1 VKASSR
7 GLKAPFIAFGF
18 AALAAIALLSCANPS
33 DRASFSKRLQ
43 KADSLIESGK
53 KARALRELSALRIGA
68 ESASQW
74 LSIAKRERELGSYQA
89 AARTLS
95 EAGKELPA
103 SDSIAACQADTL
115 AELGRLDEAE
125 KFADRLVKTGFPELA
140 ASIELSRCLAA
151 GPGYPEP
158 QWLEAAYRATGN
170 PVFRNDAAVL
180 YAASGKFPEASA
192 LFPEPKAFADSPIAA
207 DASVIAP
214 GVSAS
219 ASSATQAAPSDAPSM
234 ASASPVTP
242 NDSLG
247 SLSGEQE
254 STVAPSLDGGDSG
267 ADPRMEPLPKDL
279 MLQALLAYDGG
290 LWDRV
295 VTLFP
300 PPEDPRLDREML
312 SILADAAWKGGNET
326 LAREI
331 WCELVSREPNY
342 SPIPYYNL
350 AKTAE
355 DPEVARTSLVRCT
368 ELFPAW
374 YPAVAQIVR
383 LGGHADKKAQDTDDP
398 VTKSLKDAGFM
409 SLNMEASLR
418 DGRFSPDDARETLHR
433 ALAADK
439 EGTDV
444 RLKIEELRY
453 ALGEDGDSVRSSSD
467 MWKLLEAYGKNPVL
481 YRYAT
486 WFFAVAGDA
495 GSAFSVNRSNP
506 DGADPFYLGLEA
518 ACAGNAA
525 EAEASFSKVASS
537 EANAWAALGNIAR
550 IAAKGADYGKADE
563 TAALAAKLAP
573 NDRIRSRLFAEE
585 GEYLLAL
592 NEPDRARK
600 ILGYALDLDPDN
612 YRARSRLRA
621 LEAEGTSL
629 ATSDNPA
636 P

>member
-1 VKASSR
+1 MRSARR
-7 GLKAPFIAFGF
+7 GLKASFIAFGL
-18 AALAAIALLSCANPS
+18 AAFAAIALISCANTA

-43 KADSLIESGK
+43 KTDSLIDSGK
-53 KARALRELSALRIGA
+53 KARALKELSALRKGA

-74 LSIAKRERELGSYQA
+74 LSIARRERDLGSYQA
-89 AARTLS
+89 AARTLT

-103 SDSIAACQADTL
+103 SDSIAACLADTL

-125 KFADRLVKTGFPELA
+125 KFAGRLAKTGFPELA

-158 QWLEAAYRATGN
+158 EWLAAAYRATEN

-180 YAASGKFPEASA
+180 YAASGKFSEASA
-192 LFPEPKAFADSPIAA
+192 LFPEPTVFVDSP
-207 DASVIAP
+207 
-214 GVSAS
+214 
-219 ASSATQAAPSDAPSM
+219 ATAGTALPE
-234 ASASPVTP
+234 V
-242 NDSLG
+242 NDST
-247 SLSGEQE
+247 QK
-254 STVAPSLDGGDSG
+254 APE
-267 ADPRMEPLPKDL
+267 APQKAPEAPREAPLAKDL
-279 MLQALLAYDGG
+279 MLQALIAYDGG

-295 VTLFP
+295 VALFP
-300 PPEDPRLDREML
+300 PPDDPRLDREML

-331 WCELVSREPNY
+331 WCEIVSREPEF

-383 LGGHADKKAQDTDDP
+383 LGGHADRKAKDADDP

-409 SLNMEASLR
+409 SLNMEASLH
-418 DGRFSPDDARETLHR
+418 DGRFSPDDARETLRR

-486 WFFAVAGDA
+486 WFFATSGDSGA
-495 GSAFSVNRSNP
+495 AFSVNRENP
-506 DGADPFYLGLEA
+506 EGADPFYLGLEA
-518 ACAGNAA
+518 ACAGNAV
-525 EAEASFSKVASS
+525 EAEAAFSKVASS

-585 GEYLLAL
+585 GEYLFLL

-612 YRARSRLRA
+612 YHARSRLRA

-629 ATSDNPA
+629 EPNTNTA